1 MTDQVLL
8 TNSELAGI
16 LRGGAG
22 ALAKWTATDGG
33 DPFDTF
39 RASTFDDLVERGK
52 HRDETKE
59 VGIKADLGEELSEEQ
74 QRKIEADEEAAEALL
89 LQGREAVQSRK
100 FEGQVYKASNVE
112 IQQGKSEIV
121 FFLMLSD

>member
-1 MTDQVLL
+1 
-8 TNSELAGI
+8 
-16 LRGGAG
+16 
-22 ALAKWTATDGG
+22 
-33 DPFDTF
+33 
-39 RASTFDDLVERGK
+39 
-52 HRDETKE
+52 
-59 VGIKADLGEELSEEQ
+59 LGEELSEEQ
-74 QRKIEADEEAAEALL
+74 KRKIEADEEAAEALL